1 MIPKYVSAEEYSKKS
16 GMGVEEVKRQ
26 CRLGKIQC
34 LRTEKG
40 YYKIPVYEND
50 AVSIEEY
57 NKVKEENTQLK
68 TILKQF
74 NTTIVNFVKN
84 WKEAWSMFLLKK
96 LEYIKSI
103 NVIKDGEEI
112 DQIHYE
118 DMDELCEI
126 LKNYYSE
133 ELLEEN
139 RYKLEN
145 EWGTL

>member
-1 MIPKYVSAEEYSKKS
+1 
-16 GMGVEEVKRQ
+16 
-26 CRLGKIQC
+26 
-34 LRTEKG
+34 
-40 YYKIPVYEND
+40 
-50 AVSIEEY
+50 
-57 NKVKEENTQLK
+57 
-68 TILKQF
+68 
-74 NTTIVNFVKN
+74 
-84 WKEAWSMFLLKK
+84 MFLLKK
-96 LEYIKSI
+96 LEYTKSI

-118 DMDELCEI
+118 DMNELCEI